1 MPLGL
6 LAGIEIDTVQTIL
19 APGAQQEV
27 RARRGAERC
36 RDRFAFP
43 SVPLHVQQR
52 PE

>member
-27 RARRGAERC
+27 
-36 RDRFAFP
+36 
-43 SVPLHVQQR
+43 
-52 PE
+52 